1 MGSIVPWDGV
11 YHIQNVGYPDQKMGL
26 QIYLDALDP
35 YYVAGRHEDSLDPRI
50 EWKVKA
56 TKVGQG
62 LYSKIVIQSD
72 SQGTSNYVG
81 ADSDRVVYRS
91 EPYEWDVPYREV
103 GRWVIKDPASGLLL
117 YLPGSEDGVQ
127 VQLTEDVAGEMSY
140 WRFIPFRPSSE

>member
-11 YHIQNVGYPDQKMGL
+11 YHIQNIYVG
-26 QIYLDALDP
+26 ALDP
-35 YYVAGRHEDSLDPRI
+35 YYVAGRHEDSYDPCI

-56 TKVGQG
+56 TKVGQD

-72 SQGTSNYVG
+72 SRGTSNYI
-81 ADSDRVVYRS
+81 AANSDSRVVYSS

-117 YLPGSEDGVQ
+117 YLPSSEDRVQ
-127 VQLTEDVAGEMSY
+127 VQLMEDGAGEASY
-140 WRFIPFRPSSE
+140 WRFIPFRPSSN